1 MHHVFTHYVSAGKA
15 SSETSNNPGL
25 LGSECMLIV
34 GERINTSR
42 HQINEAVVRRDAAA
56 IQMEVQLQIEGG
68 ADLIDVNAG
77 SRRNSEVDDLLWL
90 IEIIQSGLPQVRLC
104 IDSPNPYSLKAVLD
118 QVEHPPMLNSTTLER
133 SRFEAMAP
141 IIQMRDC
148 DIVALCIDDR
158 GIPNSA
164 EQALENSGRL
174 VSDLERLG
182 VKRERIYLDPVI
194 QAVSANTNAA
204 LMVLETINR
213 IRRELEGVN
222 VICGLSNIS
231 FGLPKRP
238 LMNRAFLTLAMK
250 AGLNAAIVD
259 PLDKK
264 LMGTLRATA
273 VLLDQDPWCQAYTRA
288 FRKGRLEA

>member
-1 MHHVFTHYVSAGKA
+1 MKY
-15 SSETSNNPGL
+15 
-25 LGSECMLIV
+25 MLII

-42 HQINEAVVRRDAAA
+42 KPINKAVTNRDASY
-56 IQMEVQLQIEGG
+56 IQADVRSQIESG

-77 SRRNSEVDDLLWL
+77 SRRNSEVEDLFWL
-90 IEIIQSGLPQVRLC
+90 IEAIQKALPQARLS
-104 IDSPNPYSLKAVLD
+104 IDSPNLGSMKAVLD
-118 QVEHPPMLNSTTLER
+118 QVEHPPMLNSITGER

-141 IIQMRDC
+141 IIQFREC

-158 GIPNSA
+158 GIPKSA
-164 EQALENSGRL
+164 DQALENAVRL

-194 QAVSANTNAA
+194 QVVSTNTNAA
-204 LMVLETINR
+204 LTVLETIDQ
-213 IRRELEGVN
+213 IRRELEGAN

-238 LMNRAFLTLAMK
+238 LMNRTFLTLAMK

-273 VLLDQDPWCQAYTRA
+273 VLLDQDPWCQAYTAA
-288 FRKGRLEA
+288 FREGKLET